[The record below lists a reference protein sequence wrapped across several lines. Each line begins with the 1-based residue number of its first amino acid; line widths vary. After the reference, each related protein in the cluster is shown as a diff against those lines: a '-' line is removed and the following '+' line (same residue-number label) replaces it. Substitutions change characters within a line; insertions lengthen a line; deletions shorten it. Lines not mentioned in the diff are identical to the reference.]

1 MAILRFV
8 CCILFALS
16 VSSCGQ
22 VVTETLHVPA
32 DAPTK
37 LACPKTVVVLPFADY
52 FYGDDLRTG
61 LIRNSI
67 VMEYMVDQFV
77 AKGVNVPVQ
86 DDVLQYLVDKDIVT
100 LLPQDGEFPPSN
112 TQSVIN
118 ELSGDW
124 SDMMKEELQR
134 IIAKEGGRTQLSNE
148 QLLDGPGMYAL
159 EKSDIQEIGNFFQ
172 ADYLVRGRIIEYYL
186 KKGKTSGYVWA
197 PTQAVV
203 QLRVWVQNTATGEV
217 VWTNR
222 IKVQASPESD
232 LTVDQEGL
240 FEAALS
246 RAASSLIT
254 DFWTRVSS

>member
-1 MAILRFV
+1 L
-8 CCILFALS
+8 ALS

-61 LIRNSI
+61 LIRNSL
-67 VMEYMVDQFV
+67 VMENMVDQLV

-86 DDVLQYLVDKDIVT
+86 EDVLQYLVDKHIVT

-112 TQSVIN
+112 TQSVAN

-124 SDMMKEELQR
+124 SDVMKEELQR
-134 IIAKEGGRTQLSNE
+134 IIAQDAGRAPLTNE
-148 QLLDGPGMYAL
+148 QLREGPGMYAL
-159 EKSDIQEIGNFFQ
+159 DENTIQDMGKYFQ

-186 KKGKTSGYVWA
+186 KKGQTSGYVWS

-203 QLRVWVQNTATGEV
+203 HLRVWVQNTATGEV

-222 IKVQASPESD
+222 IEVKASPKSD
-232 LTVDQEGL
+232 LAVDHDAL

-246 RAASSLIT
+246 RAASSLIN